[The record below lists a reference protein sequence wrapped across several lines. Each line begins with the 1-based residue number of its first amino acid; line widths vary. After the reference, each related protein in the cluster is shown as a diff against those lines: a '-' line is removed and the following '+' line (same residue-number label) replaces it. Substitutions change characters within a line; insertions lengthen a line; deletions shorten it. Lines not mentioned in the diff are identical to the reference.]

1 MKKMPELDHNSTGAP
16 ASRRKLPELSA
27 AMQIHDTINQT
38 LFSVLLIAEV
48 LPNIWER
55 DAAEGRARLDE
66 LRVLTQG
73 AMKDMNALFKEIEA
87 EGVHGDHRGAR
98 VKRENPGLAG

>member
-1 MKKMPELDHNSTGAP
+1 MTKLIGMENDSAEALA
-16 ASRRKLPELSA
+16 ASKKLPELSA

-55 DAAEGRARLDE
+55 DPNEGRARLDE
-66 LRVLTQG
+66 LRKLTRG
-73 AMKDMNALFKEIEA
+73 AMKDMNALFKEIES
-87 EGVHGDHRGAR
+87 EGVHGAYRGRSEGKDPRLAR
-98 VKRENPGLAG
+98 